1 MKKNEMKKIE
11 NQIIEIMNDLSLEI
25 ERNEENQKIIISD
38 SRKNEINS
46 YLENELSEEELDL
59 FFEKKIQIHQ
69 KKDRDIKIDM
79 RKIDEYN
86 LKLIYHRKK
95 DDSKEYRLFISYK
108 DENNK
113 LIRRRL
119 INDSIKKIHDNKED
133 MIDYFNKINKN
144 QIKKSLSI

>member
-1 MKKNEMKKIE
+1 MKIE
-11 NQIIEIMNDLSLEI
+11 KEIISIMNDLNIEI

-38 SRKNEINS
+38 MKRNEINS
-46 YLENELSEEELDL
+46 YLENELSDEELDL

-69 KKDRDIKIDM
+69 KKDKDIKIDM
-79 RKIDEYN
+79 KKIDEYN

-95 DDSKEYRLFISYK
+95 DNSKEYRLFISYK

-113 LIRRRL
+113 LIRKRM
-119 INDSIKKIHDNKED
+119 INDSIKKIHDNEKD